1 MIQHV
6 EEIST
11 VFEILPGAGQKC
23 QETPSKVLIDIK
35 CFYHII
41 SIRCQVFLYI

>member
-23 QETPSKVLIDIK
+23 QEIPSGTLTDI
-35 CFYHII
+35 
-41 SIRCQVFLYI
+41 